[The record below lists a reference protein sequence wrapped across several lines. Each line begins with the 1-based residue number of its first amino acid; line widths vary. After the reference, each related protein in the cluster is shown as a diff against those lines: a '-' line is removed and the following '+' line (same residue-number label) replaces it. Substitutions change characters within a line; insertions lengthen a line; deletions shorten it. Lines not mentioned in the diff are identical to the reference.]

1 MNKTHATLRATAA
14 RFARSAR
21 ALASRRDL
29 GDDEL
34 APQLVE
40 MLDLLAEQPEWRVF
54 VDGTRNFGHQASTV
68 MLLRR
73 LIDLSAF
80 CGRVVVVYADYGR
93 PLLGN
98 TAAKLALMFTGV
110 DPGHMSDAVAS
121 YGTCEDIRFLPFERR
136 SELVDPAAFGFTGG
150 ADDMS
155 VNYALQ
161 LKVRFFARIQPYLW
175 DDPPSAKAD
184 PYYES
189 SRIEQPQGTHLY
201 LVDAFPDFQYL
212 AIRVAGTYSASIA
225 PADWRW
231 YAEQQT
237 FNQDLAHRTL
247 NVQAV
252 LSTPTRRW
260 PVYGLQHFQDHCAEM
275 FLACVLIALRVQSTL
290 PGPVVLCSF
299 SPHEE
304 VEDWAVLIDA
314 LASDL
319 QSGNPHLAALRK
331 ALVRRYATGL
341 AQGALAPDLLDA
353 WLGTLSGWLMQHG
366 RAAQV
371 RVHRTYETGM
381 RRWIDCSQQLEQA
394 LHAPSSPSVHVVEL
408 GTVPM
413 DVFNHCLVQGQLPGI
428 IEGQSTANLMTAL
441 GKPFL
446 QVLRPDHVIKNG
458 YARHHHDKRV
468 PLMADEA
475 AQVAALMRDLLP
487 QRWFDSV
494 SPPSQTTYFSDVDCI
509 ANFLREAGN
518 PATRVGSYFQETG
531 RYFSRNVQDKLL
543 MALLAMRETM
553 LVAAH

>member
-1 MNKTHATLRATAA
+1 
-14 RFARSAR
+14 
-21 ALASRRDL
+21 L

-34 APQLVE
+34 APQLLE

-73 LIDLSAF
+73 LIDMSAF
-80 CGRVVVVYADYGR
+80 RGRVVVVYADYGR

-98 TAAKLALMFTGV
+98 TAAKLAQMFTGV

-121 YGTCEDIRFLPFERR
+121 YGACEDIRFLPFERR
-136 SELVDPAAFGFTGG
+136 SELVDPIAFGFTGG

-175 DDPPSAKAD
+175 DDPPSAKAT

-189 SRIEQPQGTHLY
+189 SRIEQPEGSHLY
-201 LVDAFPDFQYL
+201 LVDALPEFQHL
-212 AIRVAGTYSASIA
+212 AIRVAGTYSTRIA

-237 FNQDLAHRTL
+237 FDQDLAHRSR
-247 NVQAV
+247 NVRAV
-252 LSTPTRRW
+252 LATPKRRW
-260 PVYGLQHFQDHCAEM
+260 PVYGFQHFHDHCAEM
-275 FLACVLIALRVQSTL
+275 FLACVLIALRVQTSH

-304 VEDWAVLIDA
+304 MEDWSVLIDA
-314 LASDL
+314 LSSDL
-319 QSGNPHLAALRK
+319 LSGTPRLANLRN
-331 ALVRRYATGL
+331 ALVSRYATGV
-341 AQGALAPDLLDA
+341 AQGALAPGLLDA
-353 WLGTLSGWLMQHG
+353 WLGTLSGWLMQHVQG
-366 RAAQV
+366 AQV
-371 RVHRTYETGM
+371 CVHRTYETGM
-381 RRWIDCSQQLEQA
+381 CRWIDRSQQLDQA
-394 LHAPSSPSVHVVEL
+394 LQAPSSPSVHVVEL

-428 IEGQSTANLMTAL
+428 IEGQSAANLMTAL

-446 QVLRPDHVIKNG
+446 QILRPDHVIKNG

-475 AQVAALMRDLLP
+475 AQVAVLIRDLLP
-487 QRWFDSV
+487 QRWFDSA
-494 SPPSQTTYFSDVDCI
+494 SPPSPTTYFSDVDCI
-509 ANFLREAGN
+509 AGFLQEAGN
-518 PATRVGSYFQETG
+518 STTRVGGYFEETG
-531 RYFSRNVQDKLL
+531 QHFSRNVQDKLL
-543 MALLAMRETM
+543 VALLAMRETM
-553 LVAAH
+553 LVAPH